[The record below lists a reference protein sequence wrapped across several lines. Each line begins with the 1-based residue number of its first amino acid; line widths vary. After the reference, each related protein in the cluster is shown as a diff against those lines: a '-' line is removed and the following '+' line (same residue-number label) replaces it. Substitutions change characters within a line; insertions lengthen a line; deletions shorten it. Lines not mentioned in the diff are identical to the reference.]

1 MRNDKPQG
9 IYLQLDDKLR
19 QMLGKPVRGGAMM
32 QPWFKELQKTEKS
45 IDLKLTYHIQ
55 IKVNKQ

>member
-1 MRNDKPQG
+1 
-9 IYLQLDDKLR
+9 
-19 QMLGKPVRGGAMM
+19 MM